1 VLPGIIGVIQANEAL
16 KIVVGYG
23 EPLVGRLLL
32 FDAQSTTFDEL
43 KLKRDPDCPTCGRK
57 AVEALEAPRAPEVVA
72 SPAAGNGEP
81 EAVPDPA
88 GAACQR

>member
-32 FDAQSTTFDEL
+32 FDAQSTTFEEL
-43 KLKRDPDCPTCGRK
+43 KLKRDPECPTCGK
-57 AVEALEAPRAPEVVA
+57 PALDAAAV
-72 SPAAGNGEP
+72 GEP
-81 EAVPDPA
+81 VAVADA
-88 GAACQR
+88 SEAACSR

>member
-32 FDAQSTTFDEL
+32 FDAQSTSFDEL
-43 KLKRDPDCPTCGRK
+43 KLKRDPECPTCGK
-57 AVEALEAPRAPEVVA
+57 KALEAPVAVAPSLA
-72 SPAAGNGEP
+72 QANGEP

>member
-32 FDAQSTTFDEL
+32 FDAQSTTFEEL
-43 KLKRDPDCPTCGRK
+43 RLKRDPECPTCGK
-57 AVEALEAPRAPEVVA
+57 AALD
-72 SPAAGNGEP
+72 AAAVGEP
-81 EAVPDPA
+81 EAVADVA
-88 GAACQR
+88 GAACSR

>member
-43 KLKRDPDCPTCGRK
+43 KIKRDPDCPTCGRK
-57 AVEALEAPRAPEVVA
+57 AVEAPQAAREPEVLVA
-72 SPAAGNGEP
+72 AAGNGEP

>member
-1 VLPGIIGVIQANEAL
+1 MLPGIIGVIQANEAL

-43 KLKRDPDCPTCGRK
+43 KIKRDPDCPTCGRK
-57 AVEALEAPRAPEVVA
+57 GVEAPQAAREPEVLVA
-72 SPAAGNGEP
+72 AAGNGEA

>member
-32 FDAQSTTFDEL
+32 FDAQGTHFDEL
-43 KLKRDPDCPTCGRK
+43 KVKRDPECPTCGK
-57 AVEALEAPRAPEVVA
+57 AALDRLAE
-72 SPAAGNGEP
+72 GNGAEGGTESEASAP
-81 EAVPDPA
+81 EAVADA
-88 GAACQR
+88 GVACS

>member
-32 FDAQSTTFDEL
+32 FDAQSTTFEEL
-43 KLKRDPDCPTCGRK
+43 KLKQDPECPTCG
-57 AVEALEAPRAPEVVA
+57 EAALDEAPGGILDAD
-72 SPAAGNGEP
+72 GEP
-81 EAVPDPA
+81 VAVADAA
-88 GAACQR
+88 GAACR

>member
-1 VLPGIIGVIQANEAL
+1 MLPGIIGVIQANEAL

-32 FDAQSTTFDEL
+32 FDAQSTSFDEL
-43 KLKRDPDCPTCGRK
+43 KLKRDPQCPTCGRR
-57 AVEALEAPRAPEVVA
+57 AVEALAAPRPAEILVPQ
-72 SPAAGNGEP
+72 AAGNGEA